1 MPATDP
7 APAQALTVQ
16 QWLRAYGGSLLTML
30 ILDALWIG
38 LYMAPAYQSAL
49 GELMLPQPRLAS
61 AAAFYLLFAAG
72 VAFLAV
78 APGLRAASW
87 QKAAAHGAVL
97 GLTAYATYD
106 LTNYAILKVW
116 PLGLTLADIAWGAAL
131 TAAAASGGWFAARRR
146 G

>member
-7 APAQALTVQ
+7 AQALSVQ
-16 QWLRAYGGSLLTML
+16 QWLLAYGGTLLTML

-38 LYMAPAYQSAL
+38 LYMAPAYKSAL
-49 GELMLPQPRLAS
+49 GDLMLPQPRLAS

-78 APGLRAASW
+78 APGLRSVRWQTAAV
-87 QKAAAHGAVL
+87 HGAVL

-116 PLGLTLADIAWGAAL
+116 PLGLTLADIAWGAVL
-131 TAAAASGGWFAARRR
+131 TAAAAAGGWFAANRW

>member
-7 APAQALTVQ
+7 APALTVQ
-16 QWLRAYGGSLLTML
+16 QWLLAYGGSLLTML

-87 QKAAAHGAVL
+87 QSAARHGAVL

-116 PLGLTLADIAWGAAL
+116 PLGLTLADICWGAAL